1 MFAWTLD
8 KVISPEHSA
17 NIFDH
22 FCFIDGMGSQ
32 IFMLI
37 GRLEMLII
45 LALLGR
51 NEHLKGHT
59 DYSFIQQDGVLVL
72 KAHCSG
78 TASAFYRWTE
88 VDLTKTPILHW
99 SWKIDNI
106 HAGLDDVS
114 KKGDYFAA
122 RIYVVYKG
130 KLPWSVNALNYV
142 WPNPF
147 TKRAVMIAQK
157 SGTPTQKGVWID
169 ESRDVRKD
177 FKRYFDMDINKID
190 GIAVMTDCDNGG
202 GEATSYYRDIH
213 FAPAP

>member
-1 MFAWTLD
+1 MKPYTILMLCLTLSTSAQAAAED
-8 KVISPEHSA
+8 NPDIFSKAVIPLWQERT
-17 NIFDH
+17 F
-22 FCFIDGMGSQ
+22 
-32 IFMLI
+32 
-37 GRLEMLII
+37 
-45 LALLGR
+45 
-51 NEHLKGHT
+51 KGHT
-59 DYSFIQQDGVLVL
+59 DYSFIQDDDILVL
-72 KAHCSG
+72 KAQCSG
-78 TASAFYRWTE
+78 TASAFYRGTE

-99 SWKIDNI
+99 SWKINNI

-114 KKGDYFAA
+114 KQGDDFAA

-130 KLPWSVNALNYV
+130 KLPWNVNALNYV
-142 WPNPF
+142 WANVKEVASFWPNPF

-157 SGTPTQKGVWID
+157 SGTPTQKDVWID

-190 GIAVMTDCDNGG
+190 GVAVMTDCDNGG